1 MTSLDEIVTTL
12 NVTHIYHEKQYLQR
26 CALHALNNLFQ
37 AEIFTKKQ
45 LDDICLRLSP
55 SYLLNPH
62 RSAFGLGNYDIN
74 VIETAL
80 QGVGCVALWFDK
92 RKDVRSIDLANIVG
106 LIINVP
112 VNSKIFNF
120 SLPFATRRHWVG
132 IFIYHNMQHYLTA
145 VAMIF
150 FNFSIRKI
158 NGKFYNLDS
167 KLTSAQCIG
176 SDEEMLQYIFQILTN
191 KGVQMFIIVRK
202 EIFCIL
208 AQNLCL
214 ANFVRENLKIDC
226 NISLYTVFSFCL
238 VCNLCLGYF
247 VPVARIRCYF
257 LTKVLSDVW

>member
-1 MTSLDEIVTTL
+1 
-12 NVTHIYHEKQYLQR
+12 
-26 CALHALNNLFQ
+26 LHALNNLFQ

-120 SLPFATRRHWVG
+120 SLPFATRRHW
-132 IFIYHNMQHYLTA
+132 F
-145 VAMIF
+145 AM
-150 FNFSIRKI
+150 RKI

-167 KLTSAQCIG
+167 KLTNAQCIG
-176 SDEEMLQYIFQILTN
+176 SDEEMLKYIFQILTN

-202 EIFCIL
+202 EIV
-208 AQNLCL
+208 NG
-214 ANFVRENLKIDC
+214 
-226 NISLYTVFSFCL
+226 SPT
-238 VCNLCLGYF
+238 
-247 VPVARIRCYF
+247 
-257 LTKVLSDVW
+257 

>member
-120 SLPFATRRHWVG
+120 SLPFATRRHW
-132 IFIYHNMQHYLTA
+132 
-145 VAMIF
+145 
-150 FNFSIRKI
+150 FSIRKI

-226 NISLYTVFSFCL
+226 NLSLYTVFSFCL
-238 VCNLCLGYF
+238 VCNLCLGYC

>member
-1 MTSLDEIVTTL
+1 MFEHLAVDFNS
-12 NVTHIYHEKQYLQR
+12 VTHIYHEKQYLQR

-80 QGVGCVALWFDK
+80 QGV
-92 RKDVRSIDLANIVG
+92 DVRSIDLANIVG

-120 SLPFATRRHWVG
+120 SLPFATRRHW
-132 IFIYHNMQHYLTA
+132 F
-145 VAMIF
+145 AM
-150 FNFSIRKI
+150 RKI

-167 KLTSAQCIG
+167 KLTNAQCIG
-176 SDEEMLQYIFQILTN
+176 SDEEMLKYIFQILTN

-202 EIFCIL
+202 EIV
-208 AQNLCL
+208 NG
-214 ANFVRENLKIDC
+214 
-226 NISLYTVFSFCL
+226 SPT
-238 VCNLCLGYF
+238 
-247 VPVARIRCYF
+247 
-257 LTKVLSDVW
+257 